1 MCTWMASDDD
11 FFVIRRFEKLGARVA
26 LLMQNQIV
34 QLEDALRAEDIS
46 CTTYGGDNGTFIE
59 DPRPRR
65 QVIMDELVWRLE
77 RYRECLHS
85 HAEVTLI

>member
-34 QLEDALRAEDIS
+34 QLEDALRAEDTS
-46 CTTYGGDNGTFIE
+46 CTIARGDNGTFIG

-65 QVIMDELVWRLE
+65 QQVMDDLVWRLE
-77 RYRECLHS
+77 RYREYLHP
-85 HAEVTLI
+85 HAEVTLT